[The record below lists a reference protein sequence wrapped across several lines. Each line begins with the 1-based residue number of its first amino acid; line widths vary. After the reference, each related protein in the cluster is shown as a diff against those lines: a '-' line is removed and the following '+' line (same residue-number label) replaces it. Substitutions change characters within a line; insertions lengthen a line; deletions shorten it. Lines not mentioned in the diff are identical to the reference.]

1 MAIVAVLIGIAIN
14 VVSVSFPAHEEGK
27 KNSTQAVKPTVI
39 SHTPY
44 FPALLTMTKDIAELT
59 IVYDERIS
67 ITESGTVNFRLIP
80 PAFNGLT
87 PENTKPL
94 KVELTGPE
102 ISVTPSSEK
111 TFTPEQ
117 IMNEEVRWSW
127 SYRPKSAGSNQLT
140 LSFSE
145 LPFNKWY
152 KPSAVLIGEG
162 NYSDAHGF
170 PFAYRAMGVGKTIG
184 MPIPGTMTAVWWEG
198 LQDNSLYF
206 GIPQIGVKDMDG
218 NYLENKQFEPDVKV
232 AQEYDVVITG
242 RDQQLE
248 KAVEVLLIELDEINE

>member
-152 KPSAVLIGEG
+152 KPSVNRESYELENPIILRFEVTEVSGLSPQMEFYVKAV
-162 NYSDAHGF
+162 
-170 PFAYRAMGVGKTIG
+170 
-184 MPIPGTMTAVWWEG
+184 
-198 LQDNSLYF
+198 F
-206 GIPQIGVKDMDG
+206 GIIAFLLTYP
-218 NYLENKQFEPDVKV
+218 
-232 AQEYDVVITG
+232 
-242 RDQQLE
+242 
-248 KAVEVLLIELDEINE
+248 LLISWLNKRFGFANQNNENT